1 MFDDLMGKTAAE
13 VFWLK
18 LMNTRIRR
26 KFLKQKQNEEFEC
39 LNKKTFDEYY
49 DCVKTEKQDM
59 ELYMYSMQFYQRK
72 F

>member
-1 MFDDLMGKTAAE
+1 MFDDLMGKSAAE

-26 KFLKQKQNEEFEC
+26 KFLKQKQKEEVEC
-39 LNKKTFDEYY
+39 LQKATFDEYY
-49 DCVKTEKQDM
+49 NCVKEEKEDM